1 MHHYLEAVDTGR
13 GTEFATHAI
22 VCSCRGGVCTRFE
35 HACKVEVDP
44 ERWAPPIPLS
54 GADAVCGR
62 STGREGRQGEPSSS
76 RK

>member
-1 MHHYLEAVDTGR
+1 MPHFLEAVDTGR
-13 GTEFATHAI
+13 GTNLQHTQSCVHAEEACAQ
-22 VCSCRGGVCTRFE
+22 V
-35 HACKVEVDP
+35 HACKVDP
-44 ERWAPPIPLS
+44 ERWAPPTPLS